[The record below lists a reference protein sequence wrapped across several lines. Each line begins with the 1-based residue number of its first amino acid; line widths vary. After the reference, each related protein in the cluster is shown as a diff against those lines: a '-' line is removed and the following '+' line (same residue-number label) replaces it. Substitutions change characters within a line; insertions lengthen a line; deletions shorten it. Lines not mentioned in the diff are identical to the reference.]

1 MATKQRLGD
10 AEFDHAMMLG
20 WFANAI
26 MRGYDA
32 GRDSM
37 TPTPSHPDAQATIAA
52 LQARVKELE
61 AIKIPDD
68 AFTYCAYCGEKSPVD
83 EHNEDLAAHI
93 KVCPKHPMRDVESQL
108 TQRTAELEAAKRE
121 RDEWIVKWDE
131 HDHYPKG
138 YVTAQIQLRERVQ
151 AELERV
157 RDEAMAYAALLKHY
171 QGMEG

>member
-1 MATKQRLGD
+1 
-10 AEFDHAMMLG
+10 
-20 WFANAI
+20 
-26 MRGYDA
+26 
-32 GRDSM
+32 
-37 TPTPSHPDAQATIAA
+37 
-52 LQARVKELE
+52 
-61 AIKIPDD
+61 
-68 AFTYCAYCGEKSPVD
+68 
-83 EHNEDLAAHI
+83 
-93 KVCPKHPMRDVESQL
+93 MRDVESQL